1 MTSKER
7 ILATL
12 DHREPDGLAVDFGA
26 TPMTGIHCRVVEKL
40 RDYYGLEKRPVL
52 VTDPFQMLGEVD
64 AELREIIGCD
74 CVSVG
79 GPSNSFGTTQT
90 EHHLQRTPW
99 GQEVLISS
107 GIDMTPAADGNVYIY
122 PQNDRSCSPSGVM
135 PEGCFF
141 FNAKERNFTVDDD
154 NLNPE
159 DNLEEFRPVSDATLK
174 HYVARIDKA
183 AESGKA
189 VVASFGGTALGDVAA
204 VPGQSLKNP
213 KGVRTVAEWYMS
225 TVIRQDY
232 IKEIFDRQTDI
243 AVENLKKF
251 WAAVGSKVDVVMLCG
266 ADFGT
271 QESQFCSVETFR
283 ELWLPY
289 YRKMTDWIHSNT
301 TWKVFKHSCGAMVPL
316 IPSIIDAGFDIL
328 NPVQINAKDMDPA
341 MLKREFG
348 KDLVFWGGGVDTQ
361 KVLPFGTPEQVRRQ
375 VREEAEILGAGGG
388 FVFSSIHN
396 VQANVPVENVV
407 AMIEELKSLRK

>member
-12 DHREPDGLAVDFGA
+12 DHRQTDGPAVDFGA

-40 RDYYGLEKRPVL
+40 RDYYGLEKRPVR

-64 AELREIIGCD
+64 PELQEIIGCD

-79 GPSNSFGTTQT
+79 GPSNSFGTTQVET
-90 EHHLQRTPW
+90 HLQRTPW
-99 GQEVLISS
+99 GQEVFISS

-159 DNLEEFRPVSDATLK
+159 DNLEEFKPISDATIK
-174 HYVARIDKA
+174 HYVDGIDKA

-204 VPGQSLKNP
+204 VPGQSLKDP

-225 TVIRQDY
+225 TIIRPDY
-232 IKEIFDRQTDI
+232 IKEVFDRQTDI
-243 AVENLKKF
+243 AVENLKKL
-251 WAAVGSKVDVVMLCG
+251 WAAVGTKVDVVMLCG
-266 ADFGT
+266 TDFGT
-271 QESQFCSVETFR
+271 QESQFCSVGTFR

-301 TWKVFKHSCGAMVPL
+301 NWKVFKHSCGSMVPL

-375 VREEAEILGAGGG
+375 VREEYEILGAGGG

-407 AMIEELKSLRK
+407 AMIDELKALRK